1 MEDLFKKAVLVLML
15 IAIVVSIVIGYLSW
29 KEVLF
34 IIVIAVISGYIT
46 EILLRDFNIKNK

>member
-15 IAIVVSIVIGYLSW
+15 IVIVVSIVIGYLSW

-34 IIVIAVISGYIT
+34 IIVIAVM
-46 EILLRDFNIKNK
+46 